1 MFPLKLK
8 VTCDLGKS
16 YCLKKCHYYLIA
28 SDVVLRAAV
37 LEISR
42 SSWYILVMLY
52 CCSQVNEGEKFL
64 LLTDTEKGLIDKS
77 TKYHNNLIL
86 LVYIEC
92 TLNIFFRL

>member
-1 MFPLKLK
+1 
-8 VTCDLGKS
+8 
-16 YCLKKCHYYLIA
+16 
-28 SDVVLRAAV
+28 
-37 LEISR
+37 
-42 SSWYILVMLY
+42 MLY